1 MSLRRLLR
9 PRSVAFVGG
18 AIAAAARDE
27 CEAAGFDGPVY
38 AVHPR
43 GELGGRPAYRGV
55 AELPE
60 APDAAFVAVNAAA
73 TVEVVRE
80 LAAIGAGG
88 AACYAAGFSEAGTE
102 DGAAREDALRDAAGT
117 MPVLGPNCYGAID
130 LVGGGGL
137 WPVPWPHERRERGVA
152 AVLQSGNLGI
162 NVTMSQRSLPLA
174 FVASIGNQAIVEL
187 AEVVDAY
194 LDMEEVTGIGIY
206 LEGLRDVPRFAA
218 AAARALERGIP
229 LAVCKAGAS
238 TLGRELALTHTASL
252 AGSDELYDALF
263 ARYGVARARSIP
275 ELLETLKALVTAG
288 PLRGR
293 RVFVFTCSGAES
305 ALAADLAEAH
315 GLELPQPRP
324 ATRAQLVEVL
334 PEFALVSNPLDYN
347 SALWGLEEPLRRVFR
362 AALADPV
369 DAALLVIDYPR
380 PGMPY
385 AADVDRAIA
394 AHLAACA
401 EGGIPAAV
409 ASVLPESLQ
418 PHAREHLL
426 ALGAAPLQGLAEA
439 FAAHGACAR
448 LGERRRA
455 GPPAPLAPV
464 APLAGDARLLDEAAS
479 KALVAPLGLAVPE
492 GRLVAPADAPAAAAA
507 LGFPVAAK
515 LCSPELPHKAAAGA
529 VSLGLRDEGEVAA
542 AVEAML
548 AANPGVPLSGVLV
561 ERMVEGAVCE
571 LLLGA
576 VHDPA
581 FGHVLLAGSGGGLVE
596 LVADTRPLLLPT
608 TREDVEA
615 ALASLRVAPLLA
627 RGDTAAA
634 VDAALVLAR
643 VVEAH
648 ADRLA
653 EIDVN
658 PLLVLERGAVAADV
672 LARL

>member
-1 MSLRRLLR
+1 MSLGRLLR

-27 CEAAGFDGPVY
+27 CEAAGFGGPVY

-43 GELGGRPAYRGV
+43 GELGGRPAFRSV

-60 APDAAFVAVNAAA
+60 APDGAFVAVNAAA

-102 DGAAREDALRDAAGT
+102 EGAALEDALRQAAGG

-130 LVGGGGL
+130 LVGGAGL

-152 AVLQSGNLGI
+152 VVLQSGNLGI

-174 FVASIGNQAIVEL
+174 FVASIGNQAVVEL

-194 LDMEEVTGIGIY
+194 LELEEVTGIGIY

-218 AAARALERGIP
+218 AAARALERGVP
-229 LAVCKAGAS
+229 LAVCKAGVS
-238 TLGRELALTHTASL
+238 SLGRELTLTHTASL
-252 AGSDELYDALF
+252 AGSDDLYDALF
-263 ARYGVARARSIP
+263 RRYGVARARTIP
-275 ELLETLKALVTAG
+275 ELLETLKALVSVG

-305 ALAADLAEAH
+305 ALAADLADAN
-315 GLELPQPRP
+315 GLELPQPPP
-324 ATRAQLVEVL
+324 ATRERLVEAL

-347 SALWGLEEPLRRVFR
+347 SALWGLEEPLLRVFST
-362 AALADPV
+362 ALADQV
-369 DAALLVIDYPR
+369 DAALLVIDYPL
-380 PGMPY
+380 PGMAY

-394 AHLAACA
+394 AHVRACA
-401 EGGIPAAV
+401 GAGVPAAV
-409 ASVLPESLQ
+409 ASTLPESLHA
-418 PHAREHLL
+418 HAREDLL
-426 ALGAAPLQGLAEA
+426 ARGAAPLQGLAEA
-439 FAAHGACAR
+439 FAALGACAR
-448 LGERRRA
+448 LGERLRA
-455 GPPAPLAPV
+455 GLPAPLTSV
-464 APLAGDARLLDEAAS
+464 STLAGEARLLDEAAS
-479 KALVAPLGLAVPE
+479 KGLVAPFGLAVPE
-492 GRLVAPADAPAAAAA
+492 GRLVPPSEAPAAAAA

-529 VSLGLRDEGEVAA
+529 VSLGLRDEAEVAA

-548 AANPGVPLSGVLV
+548 AANPGLPLSGVLV

-571 LLLGA
+571 LLVGA
-576 VHDPA
+576 LHDPA
-581 FGHVLLAGSGGGLVE
+581 FGHVLLVGSGGGLVE
-596 LVADTRPLLLPT
+596 LVADARPLLLPA
-608 TREDVEA
+608 TREDVEEV
-615 ALASLRVAPLLA
+615 LASLRVAPLLA
-627 RGDTAAA
+627 RGDAAAA
-634 VDAALVLAR
+634 VDAALALAR
-643 VVEAH
+643 AVEAH